1 MLQVRLLDMKIFI
14 IISTVGLP
22 TIMTHLLVSASP
34 PSSCSTAVTT
44 HHAVATVPVLCS
56 TAVGGGAALYS
67 TTGLY
72 SSRQEENMTVCTC
85 RQWRQ
90 FSCVTDTQCRE
101 WNTGDRCCQGGRCCY
116 QEEEEVTNEVT
127 EEVTEK
133 VIEDVT
139 EGSAAKVKEDLSVK
153 TNNANN
159 VREKLIETP
168 NSKEDIIV
176 NTKEDTTLDMNVK
189 ESNITVQTLQNE
201 NESEENRIKGIIK
214 TLILHPDCI
223 LLDLIE
229 VLDETTSVRAVEE
242 DFQFSDFYFNK
253 SNEAENNAR
262 LVSLPFIIKSHS
274 SSSLA
279 LLAVHK
285 LWWLCVLILHWMR

>member
-1 MLQVRLLDMKIFI
+1 MLQVEKLDMEIFI

-101 WNTGDRCCQGGRCCY
+101 WNTGDRCCQMGRCCY
-116 QEEEEVTNEVT
+116 QVEEEVTGELA
-127 EEVTEK
+127 EEV
-133 VIEDVT
+133 IEEVGDR
-139 EGSAAKVKEDLSVK
+139 EDLV
-153 TNNANN
+153 
-159 VREKLIETP
+159 VP
-168 NSKEDIIV
+168 
-176 NTKEDTTLDMNVK
+176 TK
-189 ESNITVQTLQNE
+189 S
-201 NESEENRIKGIIK
+201 
-214 TLILHPDCI
+214 
-223 LLDLIE
+223 LLG
-229 VLDETTSVRAVEE
+229 RGG
-242 DFQFSDFYFNK
+242 
-253 SNEAENNAR
+253 
-262 LVSLPFIIKSHS
+262 PG
-274 SSSLA
+274 
-279 LLAVHK
+279 LLT
-285 LWWLCVLILHWMR
+285 